1 MKPHLLT
8 PLTLLMAT
16 VLTAAC
22 SSTGPKPDAPS
33 GEIRKANTS
42 AETLA
47 ELLDITRAG
56 LPRRYRAD
64 RDEDVKDVLQTW
76 AKTSGLKL
84 QWNSAQRLSTSG
96 GIDETDI
103 RAAMMS
109 LAAQFRN
116 DQAALIAEFSD
127 PKTLRVSDVKSNES
141 GGCAIVPAGA
151 IAIGRFCI
159 ASPAAVTLPD
169 AVTQGVPRPSQEV
182 AASAIASSGQTS
194 GTTASSPTT
203 GQKISAPQTGAS
215 AVAPAKPTPSAV
227 PALSIEVGQRLSIA
241 LQSWLASQG
250 VTLIWDVSA
259 GAERQRDIE
268 FISAWQSPSVDIEQT
283 LHQLLPAFGL
293 RAIVQDAPR
302 TVIIRAASGTP
313 SKTAG
318 ASK

>member
-1 MKPHLLT
+1 MKNHFLT

-16 VLTAAC
+16 ALTAAC
-22 SSTGPKPDAPS
+22 SSTGPKPEMPS
-33 GEIRKANTS
+33 GEIRKANTT
-42 AETLA
+42 AETLT

-56 LPRRYRAD
+56 MPRRYRAD

-96 GIDETDI
+96 GIDEIDI

-109 LAAQFRN
+109 LATQFRN
-116 DQAALIAEFSD
+116 DQAALIAEFS
-127 PKTLRVSDVKSNES
+127 PTKTLRISDVQTNES

-159 ASPAAVTLPD
+159 ASPAAQTIPSPERQ
-169 AVTQGVPRPSQEV
+169 ATANPSQG
-182 AASAIASSGQTS
+182 AASAAPPSEP
-194 GTTASSPTT
+194 AV
-203 GQKISAPQTGAS
+203 GQKTPTPQTGAS
-215 AVAPAKPTPSAV
+215 PTAPAKTAPIAV
-227 PALSIEVGQRLSIA
+227 STLSIEAGQRLSVA
-241 LQSWLASQG
+241 LQGWLAKQG
-250 VTLIWDVSA
+250 VSLIWDVSA
-259 GAERQRDIE
+259 SGERQRDIE

-283 LHQLLPAFGL
+283 LQQLLPAFGL